1 MYKYILHKKSIKHI
15 CPSCNKK
22 RLVRYIDIE
31 TNDYVN
37 PKVGRCDR
45 EINCGYHYS
54 PKLFFQDTKQDYVSR
69 ISDSVPF
76 LNLKKETDFHTSEV
90 LNKTLKNFDRNY
102 FVQFL
107 KSKFEIKKV
116 NEMVSD
122 YKIGTADNSYFGT
135 VFWQIDSLE
144 KIRGGKIIN
153 YNSLGKRTKYIN
165 WIHAIQIK
173 QKEIISFNLNQC
185 LFGLHLMSRSSKI
198 IAIVESEKTACIM
211 SMLFSKYE
219 WMATG
224 SLNGLNEKKIK
235 VIKHRTI
242 ILYPDLGIDNGKGT
256 PFLQWQQKRDA
267 LHKLGFD
274 IEISDL
280 LEQKSTYSDREK
292 GLDIADYF
300 IENSNRK
307 PIKIKTKAHKIFLD
321 MHLKNKNLKTLI
333 DVFDLNN
340 FNGNDIS
347 F

>member
-1 MYKYILHKKSIKHI
+1 MPELW
-15 CPSCNKK
+15 KK
-22 RLVRYIDIE
+22 RFVRY
-31 TNDYVN
+31 VN
-37 PKVGRCDR
+37 NENNQSLSDKVGRCDR
-45 EINCGYHYS
+45 EQSCGYHYS
-54 PKLFFQDTKQDYVSR
+54 PKHYFNDIKQDYTPLIPNTTLQNTHQQI
-69 ISDSVPF
+69 ISFHENKELELS
-76 LNLKKETDFHTSEV
+76 LNNYD
-90 LNKTLKNFDRNY
+90 KNNL
-102 FVQFL
+102 VKFL
-107 KSKFEIKKV
+107 KSKFDIIKVDKMIKQY
-116 NEMVSD
+116 N
-122 YKIGTADNSYFGT
+122 IGTQPNKFYGT
-135 VFWQIDSLE
+135 IFWQVDSQN
-144 KIRGGKIIN
+144 KIRGGKIISYDN
-153 YNSLGKRTKYIN
+153 LGKRTKYIN
-165 WIHAIQIK
+165 WVHADNIK
-173 QKEIISFNLNQC
+173 QSKIKGYNLKQC
-185 LFGLHLMSRSSKI
+185 LFGEHLLSNSTKP

-280 LEQKSTYSDREK
+280 LEQKSTCSDREK

-321 MHLKNKNLKTLI
+321 MYLKNKNLKTLI